1 MDFNLQSARDQTPK
15 PLNASFSNV
24 PPLVFY
30 HPAPYNIGLP
40 VHGFFVPF
48 TSHAISSTSTIERPV
63 SGEFGGN
70 FSNEVC
76 VHHPDDEGLVEA
88 ASQIDK
94 QYQDP
99 TSQTDS
105 EINFDFA
112 PQVETT
118 SLYSIPE
125 NQDWYYN
132 AAASDTIPNEFELQ
146 SQAGAIV
153 GDPLLNDFAQDT
165 SNHMLDFNIT
175 SEVMEISGSLITASG
190 APPENTEMDLSF
202 NSFDQNTAS
211 DIFDFGMPNQNPQ
224 TYPTIPSP
232 SPETSFSSEFDLTTS
247 LRTPDPNSPSIPS
260 SSNTSPSRQFCG
272 LCRSTFKRPGDLK
285 RHEKVHFPE
294 RRSFHC
300 WQYGCERNGRK
311 GFYRRDKLR
320 DHEKQVHGM

>member
-1 MDFNLQSARDQTPK
+1 M
-15 PLNASFSNV
+15 
-24 PPLVFY
+24 
-30 HPAPYNIGLP
+30 
-40 VHGFFVPF
+40 
-48 TSHAISSTSTIERPV
+48 SSTSTLERPV
-63 SGEFGGN
+63 SSEFGGN

-76 VHHPDDEGLVEA
+76 GNHPDDEGLVEA
-88 ASQIDK
+88 ASQIDN
-94 QYQDP
+94 QFQDP
-99 TSQTDS
+99 TSHTNS
-105 EINFDFA
+105 ELSFDFA

-125 NQDWYYN
+125 NQYWYYN
-132 AAASDTIPNEFELQ
+132 TADSDTIPNEFGLH
-146 SQAGAIV
+146 SQADAIV
-153 GDPLLNDFAQDT
+153 GSPMFNGFDCSTNNDT
-165 SNHMLDFNIT
+165 LSHNIT
-175 SEVMEISGSLITASG
+175 SEGMELWGSLDTASG

-211 DIFDFGMPNQNPQ
+211 DIFDLDMPDQNLQ
-224 TYPTIPSP
+224 AYPTIPSP
-232 SPETSFSSEFDLTTS
+232 NPETSLSSEFDLTTS
-247 LRTPDPNSPSIPS
+247 LRTPDPHSPSMAS
-260 SSNTSPSRQFCG
+260 SSNTSPTRQFCG